1 MKGKEMGALKDCYTQ
16 FELEQFK
23 QSGKLTMPSTI
34 QMQTPNRLKARPSI
48 SGQGARSENGT
59 EKKYMERASGRF
71 IKGVLG
77 RQTVNNDIMVARL
90 DLTDSTDSTES
101 MRATIG
107 QDIISKIKSK
117 AMDTSNNMEARQQ
130 LPGSSEMNSTT
141 DDNKTANTYV
151 RLITFSL
158 VQCMDELVRIKDIR
172 DEGSTELFI
181 TRTVVKEI
189 RSIGGKFWSHV
200 TTSVLT

>member
-1 MKGKEMGALKDCYTQ
+1 VNQCRDFINMQVIQRQGIVKKLGACRKCLKGKHFAHDCDEMCGDCECCDSPTHHTQLHYDHPKMKGKEMGALKDCYTQ

-48 SGQGARSENGT
+48 SGQGARSGNGT
-59 EKKYMERASGRF
+59 EKKYMDRASGRF

-90 DLTDSTDSTES
+90 DSTDSTDSTES

-107 QDIISKIKSK
+107 QDINSKIKSK
-117 AMDTSNNMEARQQ
+117 AMDTSNNMEA
-130 LPGSSEMNSTT
+130 
-141 DDNKTANTYV
+141 
-151 RLITFSL
+151 
-158 VQCMDELVRIKDIR
+158 
-172 DEGSTELFI
+172 
-181 TRTVVKEI
+181 
-189 RSIGGKFWSHV
+189 
-200 TTSVLT
+200 